1 MVKRAKSA
9 AVASVSSAAAAKAT
23 AAPAPNAAATPAP
36 NAAPATPP
44 AVEFA
49 RFGGFVERIH
59 FVGIGGI
66 GMSGI
71 AEVLLELGFQVSGSD
86 ASDSA
91 QLARLRA
98 AGARIAIGHRAENI
112 AGAEVVVASSAVGD
126 ANPELAAARA
136 ANIPLLP
143 RAQMLGELMR
153 FRRAIAVAGTHGKT
167 TTTSLVAAV
176 LARAGLDPTF
186 IVGGVVNSVRSNA
199 RLGRGEFMVVEADES
214 DASFLHL
221 QPQMAVLTNIDAD
234 HLATYGGDFE
244 QLKATCLAFLRNLPF
259 YGLAALCAEDA
270 AVRDIAAD
278 LRKPAVTYGFGAGVD
293 FRGVEVR
300 QVGRDS
306 FFRVETAAGIGAREY
321 RLALPG
327 RHNVL
332 NALAAIAIAARLNLP
347 EPAVAQALAEF
358 EGIGRRFQALGEIAV
373 DGDGGGDG
381 DGAGAGA
388 GTVEL
393 VDDYAHHP
401 TELAATLAAARD
413 CWPGRRLV
421 VVFQPHRYT
430 RTRDLFDDFVQ
441 VLAGVE
447 HLVVTQVYAAGEEF
461 NPAADSKSLCRALRK
476 LGREPVFIEDL
487 PALGA
492 HLPGMLR
499 GGDVLLTLGAGDIGR
514 FAREFA
520 GRDGDGDG
528 SDGADDGRGDG
539 DGAGAGGA
547 AA

>member
-1 MVKRAKSA
+1 MADFTTTVTPPVSVTPATVATPVTVTPATTAPA
-9 AVASVSSAAAAKAT
+9 ATPTLAAAA
-23 AAPAPNAAATPAP
+23 PA
-36 NAAPATPP
+36 
-44 AVEFA
+44 EFA

-71 AEVLLELGFQVSGSD
+71 AEVLLELGFTVSGSD
-86 ASDSA
+86 TGDGGDNP

-98 AGARIAIGHRAENI
+98 AGAAVMPSHRAQNI
-112 AGAEVVVASSAVGD
+112 SGAEVVVASSAVAAD
-126 ANPELAAARA
+126 NPELTAARA
-136 ANIPLLP
+136 AGVPVLP

-167 TTTSLVAAV
+167 TTTSLIAAV

-234 HLATYGGDFE
+234 HLETYGGDFGRLQE
-244 QLKATCLAFLRNLPF
+244 TCLAFLRNLPF
-259 YGLAALCAEDA
+259 YGLAVLCAEDD
-270 AVRDIAAD
+270 AVREIADD
-278 LRKPAVTYGFGAGVD
+278 LLMPAATYGFGDGVD
-293 FRGVEVR
+293 FRAVDVR
-300 QVGRDS
+300 QRGRES
-306 FFRVETAAGIGAREY
+306 LFRVETADGAAGGEY

-332 NALAAIAIAARLNLP
+332 NALAAIAIAAKLDLDAA
-347 EPAVAQALAEF
+347 AVAQALAEF
-358 EGIGRRFQALGEIAV
+358 EGIGRRFQALGDISI
-373 DGDGGGDG
+373 GGGVV
-381 DGAGAGA
+381 
-388 GTVEL
+388 TV

-413 CWPGRRLV
+413 CWPERRLV
-421 VVFQPHRYT
+421 TVFQPHRYT

-447 HLVVTQVYAAGEEF
+447 RLIITATYAAGEPP
-461 NPAADSKSLCRALRK
+461 NAAADSKALCRALRSR
-476 LGREPVFIEDL
+476 GREPVFIEDL
-487 PALGA
+487 DALAA
-492 HLPGMLR
+492 HLPGALQ

-514 FAREFA
+514 FAREFTARHGGDA
-520 GRDGDGDG
+520 GAGG
-528 SDGADDGRGDG
+528 G
-539 DGAGAGGA
+539 DGAGEDVGADAGGDPGDA
-547 AA
+547 T